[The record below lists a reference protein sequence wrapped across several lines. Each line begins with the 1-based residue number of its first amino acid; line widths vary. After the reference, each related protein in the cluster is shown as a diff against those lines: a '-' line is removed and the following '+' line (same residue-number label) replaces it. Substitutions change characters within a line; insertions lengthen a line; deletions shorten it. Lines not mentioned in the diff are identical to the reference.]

1 MARAPSGRG
10 PSPQAEASRR
20 GTPAR
25 DHNGGAPARDDR
37 RGRGWDDE
45 PERGGR
51 SSEPAPWLDE
61 GEYEDEGP
69 IHTLIGKRAL
79 MALIFLLGV
88 LTIGVVV
95 GILLVSRRE
104 TTPID
109 VPGVG
114 DTIPVLSSP
123 GPWKVP
129 PTGADIEGR
138 PVEGQGQVL
147 FGTGD
152 GRETDARIALD
163 SMPEDPMPRPGGE
176 VVDEGEPVIEGT
188 VETPAIVRPAE
199 PAPAPKPAP
208 QPAPQPTPQP
218 ARPKVSD
225 TVVPKEVPAKPQKPV
240 QPKVILAPEPA
251 ASGGQVMQLGAF
263 SSESRARAAFKDIS
277 ARYSY
282 LAGMEPQIVP
292 VSTDGKTLYRLRTV
306 APSNATAKDL
316 CGRLKVAGEACSV
329 VN

>member
-1 MARAPSGRG
+1 MARAPSGKG
-10 PSPQAEASRR
+10 PSPRNDAARR
-20 GTPAR
+20 
-25 DHNGGAPARDDR
+25 GAPARDDR
-37 RGRGWDDE
+37 RGRGWDEE
-45 PERGGR
+45 PERGSR
-51 SSEPAPWLDE
+51 APEPAPWLDE
-61 GEYEDEGP
+61 GEYEEEGP

-79 MALIFLLGV
+79 MALLFLLGV

-129 PTGADIEGR
+129 PTGADIDGR

-176 VVDEGEPVIEGT
+176 LVDEGEPVIEGT
-188 VETPAIVRPAE
+188 VETPAIVQPAA
-199 PAPAPKPAP
+199 PVSAPAPPP
-208 QPAPQPTPQP
+208 V
-218 ARPKVSD
+218 RPKASD

-240 QPKVILAPEPA
+240 QPKVIHAPDPA
-251 ASGGQVMQLGAF
+251 PSGGQVMQLGAF
-263 SSESRARAAFKDIS
+263 SSESRARAAFKDLS

-292 VSTDGKTLYRLRTV
+292 VAADGKTLYRLRTV
-306 APSNATAKDL
+306 APGSAAAKDL

>member
-1 MARAPSGRG
+1 MARG
-10 PSPQAEASRR
+10 PSPRNDAARR
-20 GTPAR
+20 G
-25 DHNGGAPARDDR
+25 GPARDDR
-37 RGRGWDDE
+37 RGRGWDDDE

-51 SSEPAPWLDE
+51 QSEPAPWLDE
-61 GEYEDEGP
+61 GDYEDEGP
-69 IHTLIGKRAL
+69 VHTLIGRRAL
-79 MALIFLLGV
+79 VALLFLLGV

-95 GILLVSRRE
+95 GILLVSKRE
-104 TTPID
+104 SSPID
-109 VPGVG
+109 VPAVG
-114 DTIPVLSSP
+114 EAIPVLSSP

-129 PTGADIEGR
+129 PTGADIDGR

-163 SMPEDPMPRPGGE
+163 SMPEDPLPRPGGE
-176 VVDEGEPVIEGT
+176 LVDEGEPVIEG
-188 VETPAIVRPAE
+188 VPETPAAVPAPTAAAPKPE
-199 PAPAPKPAP
+199 PAPV
-208 QPAPQPTPQP
+208 
-218 ARPKVSD
+218 RPKASD
-225 TVVPKEVPAKPQKPV
+225 TVVPKEAPAKPQKPV
-240 QPKVILAPEPA
+240 QPKVIYAPEPTPA
-251 ASGGQVMQLGAF
+251 GGQVMQLGAF
-263 SSESRARAAFKDIS
+263 SSESRARAAFKDLS

-306 APSNATAKDL
+306 APGSAAARDL